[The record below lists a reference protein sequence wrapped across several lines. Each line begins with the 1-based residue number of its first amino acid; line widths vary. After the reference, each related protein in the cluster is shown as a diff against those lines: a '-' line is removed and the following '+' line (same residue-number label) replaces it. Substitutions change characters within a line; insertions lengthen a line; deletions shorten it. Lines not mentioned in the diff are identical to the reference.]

1 MSRKIFK
8 RNREVHSK
16 ILYSMFDIYAAM
28 RQV

>member
-16 ILYSMFDIYAAM
+16 ILYSILDTYAAM